1 VSQGHRL
8 SQMLR
13 TIRRRSAGLLVLA
26 ILALG
31 AVAGPALA
39 VLPEEQLADPVLE
52 ARARKLSQEL
62 RCVVCQNQTID
73 DSDAPLAAD
82 LRGLLRE
89 RLEAGDTDAQARA
102 YLVERYGDFVLLKPP
117 IRPGTSILW
126 FGPLALLLAGGVGV
140 VFYWRGRSAAPT
152 LSPAPL
158 DADEQRR
165 LDDLIKETRPS

>member
-1 VSQGHRL
+1 
-8 SQMLR
+8 M
-13 TIRRRSAGLLVLA
+13 SAGRQISQWLAGIKASSARIMLLAVLT
-26 ILALG
+26 LG
-31 AVAGPALA
+31 AVAGPAFA

-117 IRPGTSILW
+117 IRPGTIILW

-140 VFYWRGRSAAPT
+140 FLYWRGRSAAPT

-165 LDDLIKETRPS
+165 LDALIKETRPS